1 MPLIDIYIPSG
12 ALNQEQQDE
21 LANALLQS
29 LMHCDHAIGNPRAQS
44 INWVYVHEHPAEK
57 LYVAGQARAK
67 PHYRIEVTVMEGMM
81 SQEVK
86 ELVARDM
93 TQSVLQVEGT
103 ADNPMNAS
111 RIWVLFHDMPEG
123 GWASA
128 GRVYRLQDLMNYI
141 QGLK

>member
-123 GWASA
+123 SWASA

-141 QGLK
+141 SKA